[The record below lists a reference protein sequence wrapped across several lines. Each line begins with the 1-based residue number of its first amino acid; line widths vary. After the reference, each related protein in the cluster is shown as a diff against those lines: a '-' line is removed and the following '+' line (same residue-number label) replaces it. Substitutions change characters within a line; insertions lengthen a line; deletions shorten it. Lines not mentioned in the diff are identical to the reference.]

1 MGYAAMILFVL
12 GGLLAIVGVVGKT
25 KNLPWAKPLLTGGL
39 AACGIGLVVGIIMRL
54 TGG

>member
-1 MGYAAMILFVL
+1 MAKLAMVVFLL
-12 GGLLAIVGVVGKT
+12 GGILAIVGVIGKT

-39 AACGIGLVVGIIMRL
+39 AACGIGLVIGIIMKL